1 MHTRDP
7 ITPEELGRLLQAADG
22 DMDRLL
28 RGLQKILKEREV
40 ITEDNQKID
49 PFDTFP
55 MLCVEVRSRV
65 LIR

>member
-1 MHTRDP
+1 
-7 ITPEELGRLLQAADG
+7 
-22 DMDRLL
+22 MDRLL